1 MPKCIFCK
9 SETGPF
15 TTREHILP
23 ESLGGGDWVI
33 LPYGLFC
40 DQCQNSFGSSVEQQA
55 LDNYPF
61 SFFRVFLGIPTKKR
75 KPPWLKSWEGT
86 IKASLQPGAVG
97 YEPTKPFMK
106 AMEAGEKTQI
116 RILAHPTNPHMVC
129 RFLLKMGIEVLAAD
143 DPHAV
148 LNEKF
153 DKARNFALLGE
164 KHDDWWYLQCEDIA
178 AVSCYINHGVTIQ
191 EWVEDVK
198 LEVLIIEDGA
208 EMFHLKLLYMD
219 LFIPLEPR
227 IKPPPKDSL
236 CEPEFRLF
244 LIGE

>member
-9 SETGPF
+9 SEKGKF

-23 ESLGGGDWVI
+23 ESLGGGEWAI
-33 LPYGLFC
+33 LPDGLLC
-40 DQCQNSFGSSVEQQA
+40 DECQNSFGSSIEQQA

-61 SFFRVFLGIPTKKR
+61 SLFRVFLGIPTKKR

-86 IKASLQPGAVG
+86 VKASLQPGVIG

-106 AMEAGEKTQI
+106 ATEAGEKTQI

-148 LNEKF
+148 FNEKF

-164 KHDDWWYLQCEDIA
+164 KQQDWWYLEHDDYSMA
-178 AVSCYINHGVTIQ
+178 SYYITRGVTTQ
-191 EWVEDVK
+191 EWANNIKFETV
-198 LEVLIIEDGA
+198 IIEDEA
-208 EMFHLKLLYMD
+208 EVFHFKLLYMN
-219 LFIPLEPR
+219 FMTPLEPR
-227 IKPPPKDSL
+227 IKPPPTDTL
-236 CEPEFRLF
+236 PEPEWRLF
-244 LIGE
+244 VV